1 MATTRILLRNSRPI
15 QLPPSSH
22 SSSFSSY
29 SLYMKCV
36 GLHIRASLNGDLNM
50 ASSKGERKP
59 VVAMKATMA
68 TTEHTTTSQP
78 MLQPRLSDLA
88 AFLASILSAILL
100 LFRAIVKRKK
110 LSNLQPQMQ
119 IEKAII
125 DCRFFTLFA
134 VAGSLLGSVLCFVE
148 GCLLVMESFAHYFR
162 MLSQELDQTHMMH
175 LLIEAIDSFMVGTAL
190 LIFGVGMYVMFV
202 RSNTSSKEREAGFS
216 DSKILTKLESA
227 AGWSGMQSIAEAKLK
242 IGHAVMMI
250 LQVGVLEKLK
260 DIPILTGFDLACFA
274 ASVLTSSACIFV
286 LSRLHH
292 QY

>member
-22 SSSFSSY
+22 SSSSS
-29 SLYMKCV
+29 SSFYMKCV
-36 GLHIRASLNGDLNM
+36 RLHSRASFNGDLNM
-50 ASSKGERKP
+50 ASAKGETKP
-59 VVAMKATMA
+59 VVAMRATMA

-78 MLQPRLSDLA
+78 MLQQRLSDFA
-88 AFLASILSAILL
+88 AFFASILTAILV
-100 LFRAIVKRKK
+100 LFWSIVKRKK
-110 LSNLQPQMQ
+110 PSNLQPQMQ

-134 VAGSLLGSVLCFVE
+134 VAGSLIGSVLCFVE
-148 GCLLVMESFAHYFR
+148 GCLLVMESFAHYFH
-162 MLSQELDQTHMMH
+162 MLSQGLDQTHMMH
-175 LLIEAIDSFMVGTAL
+175 LLIEAIDSFLVGTAL
-190 LIFGVGMYVMFV
+190 LIFGMGMYVMFV
-202 RSNTSSKEREAGFS
+202 RSNTTSKETEA
-216 DSKILTKLESA
+216 DSRFLMKFEA
-227 AGWSGMQSIAEAKLK
+227 APGWLGMQSIAEAKLK

-260 DIPILTGFDLACFA
+260 DIPLVTGLDLACFA